1 MILKEFNYYLKNG
14 MSLEEIQGA
23 ILEKVNSLSD
33 PFTGCIAHVFDAS
46 ALKYYIVA
54 SDNVVALYE
63 LDRNILS
70 FNDSSNNINELN
82 GLINTKFS
90 ELTSRVDSVNNEL
103 GNRINEVNSN
113 LENSINAKAN
123 QTTTYNKTE
132 VNNLLNAK
140 ANSNAVVALSGNQ
153 TIAGVKTFS
162 SVPISATNPTAN
174 NQVANKAYVDTVA
187 NAKANANATVN
198 LTGNQTIAGTK
209 TFSSPVVVPNAT
221 ANNHAV
227 NLAQLNTKA
236 NQATTYNKN
245 EVDTRVNSRA
255 TWEHSY
261 PRAETYT
268 KVEVNN
274 LLNSKANQAN
284 TYTKAEVDGRVNA
297 KANSNAVV
305 NLNGNQTI
313 NGVKTFTSNITAP
326 NITALQNQMN
336 GLASLSNL
344 VSGGKSPYL
353 LHDGVVRITVG
364 NGGNFRNFTDAL
376 NYLKQN
382 SSKQYIEIILTSD
395 FNENITL
402 SDLPPCSINSNY
414 RKLGNNLHIK
424 NSPGIYFN
432 TRDFSYSGTL
442 TIENSNVNF
451 APYCNLRNKII
462 ATNKSKVSFGTYTN
476 RDNNNILFLEAY
488 DSSIFVGDYS
498 VFKSDNTPCIVA
510 DDNSTIW
517 LGSYVNLSPANNHAA
532 IVSKFGSL
540 IICKGRFYRQNRGR
554 YFAWVD
560 NGGRIIGDLFGS
572 NIVVNTSRT
581 NVAPNTWSPNGMIL
595 GRHWG

>member
-33 PFTGCIAHVFDAS
+33 PFTGCIAHVFDAN

-123 QTTTYNKTE
+123 QATTYNKTE

-162 SVPISATNPTAN
+162 SPVVVPNATAN
-174 NQVANKAYVDTVA
+174 THAVNLSQLNT
-187 NAKANANATVN
+187 KANANATVN
-198 LTGNQTIAGTK
+198 LTGNQSIAGAK
-209 TFSSPVVVPNAT
+209 TFTSNITAPNITALQNQMNGLRNFSTELDSKITGLVP
-221 ANNHAV
+221 
-227 NLAQLNTKA
+227 
-236 NQATTYNKN
+236 
-245 EVDTRVNSRA
+245 SI
-255 TWEHSY
+255 
-261 PRAETYT
+261 
-268 KVEVNN
+268 
-274 LLNSKANQAN
+274 
-284 TYTKAEVDGRVNA
+284 NA

-336 GLASLSNL
+336 GLSGL

-353 LHDGVVRITVG
+353 LHNGVVRITVG

-382 SSKQYIEIILTSD
+382 GSKQYIEIILTSD

-402 SDLPPCSINSNY
+402 SDLPPCSINGNY

-424 NSPGIYFN
+424 NSPSIFFN
-432 TRDFSYSGTL
+432 SRDFSYSGTL
-442 TIENSNVNF
+442 TIENSNVSF
-451 APYCNLRNKII
+451 ASYCNLRNKII

-476 RDNNNILFLEAY
+476 QNNNILFLEAY
-488 DSSIFVGDYS
+488 DSSIFVDRYS

-517 LGSYVNLSPANNHAA
+517 LSSYVTLNPANNHAG

-595 GRHWG
+595 GSHWG

>member
-33 PFTGCIAHVFDAS
+33 PFTGCIAHVFDAN

-82 GLINTKFS
+82 RLINTKFS

-123 QTTTYNKTE
+123 QDTTYTKTETYNKNEVDTKLGLKADKSTAYTKTETYTKAE

-140 ANSNAVVALSGNQ
+140 ANQS
-153 TIAGVKTFS
+153 
-162 SVPISATNPTAN
+162 
-174 NQVANKAYVDTVA
+174 
-187 NAKANANATVN
+187 
-198 LTGNQTIAGTK
+198 
-209 TFSSPVVVPNAT
+209 
-221 ANNHAV
+221 
-227 NLAQLNTKA
+227 
-236 NQATTYNKN
+236 TTYNKT

-261 PRAETYT
+261 PRVETYT
-268 KVEVNN
+268 KAEVNN
-274 LLNSKANQAN
+274 LVNSKANQAN
-284 TYTKAEVDGRVNA
+284 TYTKAEVNNLVNS
-297 KANSNAVV
+297 KANWNAIV
-305 NLNGNQTI
+305 NLTGNQTI

-326 NITALQNQMN
+326 NITTLQNQMN
-336 GLASLSNL
+336 GLSGLSNL
-344 VSGGKSPYL
+344 ISGGKSPYL

-382 SSKQYIEIILTSD
+382 GSKQYIEIILTSD
-395 FNENITL
+395 FNENIIL
-402 SDLPPCSINSNY
+402 SDLPPCSINPN
-414 RKLGNNLHIK
+414 RCKLGNNLHIK
-424 NSPGIYFN
+424 NSTGIHFN
-432 TRDFSYSGTL
+432 SRSITTSGIM
-442 TIENSNVNF
+442 TIENSNVSFSNHSSF
-451 APYCNLRNKII
+451 KNKII
-462 ATNKSKVSFGTYTN
+462 ATNKSKVSFGAYTN
-476 RDNNNILFLEAY
+476 LNNNILFIEAY
-488 DSSIFVGDYS
+488 HSSISIENYS
-498 VFKSDNTPCIVA
+498 VFKSDNTPCIIA

-540 IICKGRFYRQNRGR
+540 IICKGRYYRQNRGR

-572 NIVVNTSRT
+572 SIVVNTART

-595 GRHWG
+595 GSHWR

>member
-1 MILKEFNYYLKNG
+1 MGQQMILKEFNYYLKNG

-63 LDRNILS
+63 LDRNILA

-90 ELTSRVDSVNNEL
+90 ELTSRVDSVNSEL

-123 QTTTYNKTE
+123 QSTTYNKTETDTKLGLKADKSTTYTKTETYTKAE

-140 ANSNAVVALSGNQ
+140 ANQS
-153 TIAGVKTFS
+153 
-162 SVPISATNPTAN
+162 
-174 NQVANKAYVDTVA
+174 
-187 NAKANANATVN
+187 
-198 LTGNQTIAGTK
+198 
-209 TFSSPVVVPNAT
+209 
-221 ANNHAV
+221 
-227 NLAQLNTKA
+227 
-236 NQATTYNKN
+236 TTYNKT

-261 PRAETYT
+261 PRVETYT
-268 KVEVNN
+268 KTEVNN
-274 LLNSKANQAN
+274 LVNVKANWDAI
-284 TYTKAEVDGRVNA
+284 
-297 KANSNAVV
+297 V

-326 NITALQNQMN
+326 NITNLQNQMN

-382 SSKQYIEIILTSD
+382 GSKTGIEIILTSD

-402 SDLPPCSINSNY
+402 SDLPPCSINPNGC
-414 RKLGNNLHIK
+414 KLGNNLHIK
-424 NSPGIYFN
+424 NSPSIFFN
-432 TRDFSYSGTL
+432 SRDFSYSGTL
-442 TIENSNVNF
+442 TIENSNVSF
-451 APYCNLRNKII
+451 TSYCNLRNKII
-462 ATNKSKVSFGTYTN
+462 VTNKSKVSFGTYTN
-476 RDNNNILFLEAY
+476 QNNNILFLEAY
-488 DSSIFVGDYS
+488 DSSIFVDRYS
-498 VFKSDNTPCIVA
+498 VFKSDNTPCIIA

-517 LGSYVNLSPANNHAA
+517 LSSYVNLSPANNHAA

-581 NVAPNTWSPNGMIL
+581 NVAPNTWSPNGIIL
-595 GRHWG
+595 GSHWG